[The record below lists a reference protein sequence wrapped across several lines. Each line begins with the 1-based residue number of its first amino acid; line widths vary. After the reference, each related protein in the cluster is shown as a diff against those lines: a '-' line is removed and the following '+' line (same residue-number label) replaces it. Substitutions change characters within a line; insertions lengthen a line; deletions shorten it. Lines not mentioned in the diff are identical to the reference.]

1 MQQQRGPTHTHAH
14 CRPTK
19 PPPSSSETRC
29 RPDDDETICHFR
41 SPNGHAVTSGFDF
54 QHAVSWWCFAVTIAL
69 KCTYRH
75 QPPHRTVLGQVDC
88 FVQCEVVGSQIALDG
103 VQPRDTRTPGGLFQ
117 LSDGGADRIIS
128 ASASSSAR
136 AICPNVERRRDWI
149 IAARPGC
156 LVIHSFISPQNVI
169 EINRIK
175 TELN

>member
-75 QPPHRTVLGQVDC
+75 QPPHRTVLGQVDR
-88 FVQCEVVGSQIALDG
+88 FVQCEVVGSQFALDG
-103 VQPRDTRTPGGLFQ
+103 VQPHDTWTPWWSLPVVRWGSRQDHLGIRVIIRTCNMPKYG
-117 LSDGGADRIIS
+117 
-128 ASASSSAR
+128 
-136 AICPNVERRRDWI
+136 
-149 IAARPGC
+149 
-156 LVIHSFISPQNVI
+156 
-169 EINRIK
+169 K
-175 TELN
+175 TP

>member
-117 LSDGGADRIIS
+117 LSDGEPTE
-128 ASASSSAR
+128 SSRHPRHHPYVQYAQIWKDAVTGLSLRGQVA
-136 AICPNVERRRDWI
+136 
-149 IAARPGC
+149 
-156 LVIHSFISPQNVI
+156 
-169 EINRIK
+169 
-175 TELN
+175 